1 MSFVPQTSA
10 ITVAALYIYPM
21 KSCRGQALS
30 HSVMDGRGFKHDRAF
45 MLVHPNGDFVLRS
58 RYPRIVLID
67 VFVEDT
73 FLRLQAPG
81 MNPLQIE
88 FKLSGLPVEVTV
100 WDSLCEAI
108 DQGDRAADWFS
119 TFLGTSCRLVR
130 MTDTWQR
137 PTTGHN
143 QVSFV
148 DSSPFLLTSESSL
161 ADLNSR
167 LTEPAP
173 MLRFRPNIVLSG
185 TAPFAEDEWKR
196 IRIGEHIFKTAEAC
210 RRCMM
215 ITIHPNMAVVSK
227 EPLHT
232 LTTYRRSPSG
242 HALFGQYL
250 THSQLGTI
258 HVGDSVE
265 ILE

>member
-30 HSVMDGRGFKHDRAF
+30 HGVIDRRGFKHDRTF

-58 RYPRIVLID
+58 YYPRIVLID

-88 FKLSGLPVEVTV
+88 CKLSGLPVEVTV
-100 WDSLCEAI
+100 WGNLCEAI
-108 DQGDRAADWFS
+108 DQGDRVADWFS
-119 TFLGTSCRLVR
+119 TFLGTPCRLVR

-137 PTTGHN
+137 LTARHD

-161 ADLNSR
+161 ADLDSR
-167 LTEPAP
+167 LAEPAP
-173 MLRFRPNIVLSG
+173 MLRFRPNIVLCG
-185 TAPFAEDEWKR
+185 AAPFAEDGWKR
-196 IRIGEHIFKTAEAC
+196 IRIGEYIFETAEAC

-215 ITIHPNMAVVSK
+215 ITIHPDTAVVSK
-227 EPLHT
+227 EPLRT
-232 LTTYRRSPSG
+232 LATYRRGPSG

-250 THSQLGTI
+250 IHRQPGTI
-258 HVGDSVE
+258 HVGDPVE